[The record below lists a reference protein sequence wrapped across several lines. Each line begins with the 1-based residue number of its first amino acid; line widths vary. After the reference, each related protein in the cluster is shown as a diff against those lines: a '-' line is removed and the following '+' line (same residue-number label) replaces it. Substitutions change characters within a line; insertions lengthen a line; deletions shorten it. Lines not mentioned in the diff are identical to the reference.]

1 MAYLGEDTPKL
12 GFGLMRLPKNED
24 GTIDIDHTSQ
34 MVDEFLAAG
43 CTYFDTAR
51 AYGESESATRRAL
64 VERHPRDSY
73 TLATKC
79 AAWLGANNADE
90 AKAFFETS
98 LEQTGAGYFDY
109 YLLHNL
115 GGKRTQIYDDW
126 GLWDWVRGLK
136 EGGKIRHY
144 GFSFHDTADVL
155 DQILDAHP
163 DAEFVQLQINYV
175 DWENAS
181 VQSRACY
188 EVARAHGK
196 PVVIMEPVKGGT
208 LANPP
213 EPVAQILREALPDRN
228 PVEWALRFAMSLDGL
243 MTVLSGMSNIEQVR
257 QNLDI
262 LKGLSPLTQVEQ
274 DALEAAR
281 AKARRPTTTVPR
293 RRSRPASASSAASA
307 RAPARSTSTS
317 STSSSAPPR
326 SSSRGAARQRGSG
339 HLVPSMISLAIS
351 RRVTQRSIACF
362 SMKRWAAGS
371 SMPRSEMRI
380 HLARLTRRISDI
392 FSSMESVR
400 PSRRTSR
407 SDAACIQPRARAS
420 RERAVGL
427 GKVNTPKPVTL
438 ALTSS

>member
-98 LEQTGAGYFDY
+98 LEQTGAGFFDY

-136 EGGKIRHY
+136 EDGKIRHY
-144 GFSFHDTADVL
+144 GFSFHDTAEVL
-155 DQILDAHP
+155 DSILDAHP
-163 DAEFVQLQINYV
+163 DAEFVQLQINYA

-181 VQSRACY
+181 VQSRAGY

-196 PVVIMEPVKGGT
+196 PIVIMEPVKGGT

-228 PVEWALRFAMSLDGL
+228 PVEWALRFAMSLEGL

-262 LKGLSPLTQVEQ
+262 LENLSPLTQVEQ

-281 AKARRPTTTVPR
+281 AKIVELTEVPCTNCR
-293 RRSRPASASSAASA
+293 YCTEECPV
-307 RAPARSTSTS
+307 
-317 STSSSAPPR
+317 
-326 SSSRGAARQRGSG
+326 G
-339 HLVPSMISLAIS
+339 
-351 RRVTQRSIACF
+351 
-362 SMKRWAAGS
+362 
-371 SMPRSEMRI
+371 MPI
-380 HLARLTRRISDI
+380 PGI
-392 FSSMESVR
+392 MESLNRV
-400 PSRRTSR
+400 PLYGFAEGKETYDDRTEKTVKASE
-407 SDAACIQPRARAS
+407 CIQCGQCESACPQHIDIIHQL
-420 RERAVGL
+420 ERAAE
-427 GKVNTPKPVTL
+427 KFE
-438 ALTSS
+438 